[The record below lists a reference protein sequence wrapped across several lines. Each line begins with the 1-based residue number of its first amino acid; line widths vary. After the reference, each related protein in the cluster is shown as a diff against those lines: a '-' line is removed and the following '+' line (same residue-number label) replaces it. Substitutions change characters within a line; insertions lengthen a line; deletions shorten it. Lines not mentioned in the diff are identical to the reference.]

1 MVEAV
6 TVAGTG
12 GAEDAQVMQG
22 TDWVA
27 GRPSKDTISAS
38 LAPSIVKG
46 CVVWTFGD
54 ISAIGRF

>member
-1 MVEAV
+1 M

-12 GAEDAQVMQG
+12 GAENAQVIRG

-27 GRPSKDTISAS
+27 GRPSKGTISAS

-46 CVVWTFGD
+46 CVAWAFGD
-54 ISAIGRF
+54 ISTIGRC